1 MLKSKIFYWVLPVAL
16 MLAACSDKDEDGAVP
31 GTQKVVTEIQKT
43 VPGTQ
48 KGVSGNQQAVSDTQK
63 YYFLESVKL
72 VELAGRT
79 VQGGG
84 MKSQTEID
92 RALKK
97 MDQGLQLAFKVENN
111 FLKSLD
117 ARLGKNYQRYFVKG
131 IETYRL
137 GIEAG
142 IQQSRIGS
150 GPLAVG
156 LPCSSVAR
164 IPNRLGYGR
173 EPGIVSIAGPKPVGD
188 VAHRQTRLEV
198 GPTY

>member
-31 GTQKVVTEIQKT
+31 GTQMVVTEIQKT
-43 VPGTQ
+43 VTGTQ
-48 KGVSGNQQAVSDTQK
+48 KAVSGTQKAVSGTQK

-79 VQGGG
+79 LQVGG
-84 MKSQTEID
+84 MTTQRKINE
-92 RALKK
+92 ALEM
-97 MDQGLQLAFKVENN
+97 MDKGLELAFQVENH

-142 IQQSRIGS
+142 IQSDQQAGLQLLGQWAEFWSAENKVIRAKLRS
-150 GPLAVG
+150 G
-156 LPCSSVAR
+156 
-164 IPNRLGYGR
+164 
-173 EPGIVSIAGPKPVGD
+173 
-188 VAHRQTRLEV
+188 
-198 GPTY
+198 

>member
-16 MLAACSDKDEDGAVP
+16 MLAACSDQDEDGAVP

-48 KGVSGNQQAVSDTQK
+48 KAVSGTQKAVSGTQK
-63 YYFLESVKL
+63 FYFLESVKL

-79 VQGGG
+79 LQVGAMTTQRKVNG
-84 MKSQTEID
+84 
-92 RALKK
+92 ALEM
-97 MDQGLQLAFKVENN
+97 MDKGQELAFQVEDH

-117 ARLGKNYQRYFVKG
+117 ARLGKNYQRDFVKG

-142 IQQSRIGS
+142 IQSDQQAGLQLLGQWAEFWSAENKVIRAKLRS
-150 GPLAVG
+150 G
-156 LPCSSVAR
+156 
-164 IPNRLGYGR
+164 
-173 EPGIVSIAGPKPVGD
+173 
-188 VAHRQTRLEV
+188 
-198 GPTY
+198 

>member
-1 MLKSKIFYWVLPVAL
+1 MIKSKIFYWVLPVAL
-16 MLAACSDKDEDGAVP
+16 MLAACSDKDEGGAVP

-48 KGVSGNQQAVSDTQK
+48 KAVSATQKAESGTQK

-79 VQGGG
+79 LQVGG
-84 MKSQTEID
+84 MTTQRKINE
-92 RALKK
+92 ALEM
-97 MDQGLQLAFKVENN
+97 MDKGLKLAFQVETS

-142 IQQSRIGS
+142 VQSDQQAGLQLLGQWAEFWSAENKAIRAKLRS
-150 GPLAVG
+150 G
-156 LPCSSVAR
+156 
-164 IPNRLGYGR
+164 
-173 EPGIVSIAGPKPVGD
+173 
-188 VAHRQTRLEV
+188 
-198 GPTY
+198 

>member
-16 MLAACSDKDEDGAVP
+16 MLAACSDQDEDGAVP
-31 GTQKVVTEIQKT
+31 ETQKMVTEIKKT

-48 KGVSGNQQAVSDTQK
+48 KAVSGTQKAVSDTQK

-72 VELAGRT
+72 IELAGRT
-79 VQGGG
+79 LQVGG
-84 MKSQTEID
+84 MTTQRKINE
-92 RALKK
+92 ALEM
-97 MDQGLQLAFKVENN
+97 MDKGLELAFQVENQ

-142 IQQSRIGS
+142 IQSDQQ
-150 GPLAVG
+150 AG
-156 LPCSSVAR
+156 LQLLGQWAEFWSAENKAIQAKLRSS
-164 IPNRLGYGR
+164 
-173 EPGIVSIAGPKPVGD
+173 
-188 VAHRQTRLEV
+188 
-198 GPTY
+198 

>member
-16 MLAACSDKDEDGAVP
+16 MLAACSDQDEDGAVP
-31 GTQKVVTEIQKT
+31 ETQKVVTEIKKT

-48 KGVSGNQQAVSDTQK
+48 KAVSGTQKAKSGTQKAVSGTQK

-79 VQGGG
+79 LQVGG
-84 MKSQTEID
+84 MTTQRKINE
-92 RALKK
+92 ALEM
-97 MDQGLQLAFKVENN
+97 MDKGLELAFQVENQ

-142 IQQSRIGS
+142 IQSDQQT
-150 GPLAVG
+150 G
-156 LPCSSVAR
+156 LQLLGQWAEFWSAENNAIRAKLRSS
-164 IPNRLGYGR
+164 
-173 EPGIVSIAGPKPVGD
+173 
-188 VAHRQTRLEV
+188 
-198 GPTY
+198 

>member
-1 MLKSKIFYWVLPVAL
+1 MLKSKIIYWVLPVAL

-43 VPGTQ
+43 VPGIQKAVSGTQ
-48 KGVSGNQQAVSDTQK
+48 KAESGTQK

-79 VQGGG
+79 LQVGG
-84 MKSQTEID
+84 MTTQRKINE
-92 RALKK
+92 ALEM
-97 MDQGLQLAFKVENN
+97 MDKGLKLAFQVETN

-117 ARLGKNYQRYFVKG
+117 ARLGKNYQRYFIKG

-142 IQQSRIGS
+142 IQSDQQAGLQLLGQWAEFWSAENKAIRAKLRS
-150 GPLAVG
+150 G
-156 LPCSSVAR
+156 
-164 IPNRLGYGR
+164 
-173 EPGIVSIAGPKPVGD
+173 
-188 VAHRQTRLEV
+188 
-198 GPTY
+198 

>member
-48 KGVSGNQQAVSDTQK
+48 KAVSGTQKAKSGTQK

-79 VQGGG
+79 LQVGG
-84 MKSQTEID
+84 MTTQRKINE
-92 RALKK
+92 ALEM
-97 MDQGLQLAFKVENN
+97 MDKGLKLAFQVETN

-117 ARLGKNYQRYFVKG
+117 ARLVKNYQRYFVKG

-142 IQQSRIGS
+142 VQSDQQAGLQLLGQWAEFWSSENKAIRAKLRS
-150 GPLAVG
+150 G
-156 LPCSSVAR
+156 
-164 IPNRLGYGR
+164 
-173 EPGIVSIAGPKPVGD
+173 
-188 VAHRQTRLEV
+188 
-198 GPTY
+198 